1 MRNIVDK
8 ALYLVIVKIY
18 SLNWNPFNPKY
29 GVKLAAQYALLVV
42 LPYDSFYCSAYLE
55 ELGA

>member
-18 SLNWNPFNPKY
+18 SLNGNPFNPKY
-29 GVKLAAQYALLVV
+29 GVELAATYTLLVV
-42 LPYDSFYCSAYLE
+42 LSYDSLYCSAYRS
-55 ELGA
+55 